1 MVGKLRIML
10 VSSIESI
17 LLEFPIRFSDL
28 EQKENWCDGLLARLD
43 DGKSRSSSGE
53 DSMLCRLAANKEE
66 GGSRKNSIVF
76 KLPLPKGCVEVNE
89 SAETA

>member
-66 GGSRKNSIVF
+66 GGSRRNSSVF